1 MRILIYFRGKYGA
14 SKRTPSVTAGISR
27 SSARAGAGAGAGNPF
42 AGTKLTG
49 TQSSNPFAST
59 KLNSG
64 SSNPFAKASL
74 TSNNSSSV
82 GFPSSKG
89 DNKANGL
96 IGGGKHRNVQE
107 LLDCVMYMTKHH
119 PKQSWSAGIKYLLS
133 KDSSVSDDSTLPLV
147 DNSDKDKSTTVLTSK
162 PEPIQSPSPAPL
174 PFGSKKS
181 NKVNSDPLAPA
192 PFSGFKFGGK
202 SETTS
207 SSTPSSGFNFGATAS
222 STSKA
227 KPIEFSFGKPA
238 SSSDAP
244 PEFNFGKPASS
255 SSKPEFSFGKPAIP
269 SFTPSTTKPDESAES
284 DGFPIEKPEEV
295 ARVENTDE
303 DIIFECR
310 SKLYVFV
317 DGEWKAGEAGRL
329 CLFKH
334 KTEDKKRVVLRNAL
348 GNVRLNEAIGS
359 GMTFK
364 KTINNKK
371 KIGSIQFRGREK
383 TYMLRVK
390 EDSAEQLHTNLEKM
404 AS

>member
-1 MRILIYFRGKYGA
+1 
-14 SKRTPSVTAGISR
+14 
-27 SSARAGAGAGAGNPF
+27 
-42 AGTKLTG
+42 
-49 TQSSNPFAST
+49 
-59 KLNSG
+59 
-64 SSNPFAKASL
+64 
-74 TSNNSSSV
+74 
-82 GFPSSKG
+82 
-89 DNKANGL
+89 
-96 IGGGKHRNVQE
+96 
-107 LLDCVMYMTKHH
+107 LDCVMYMNKHY
-119 PKQSWSAGIKYLLS
+119 PKQSWSASIKCLLS
-133 KDSSVSDDSTLPLV
+133 KDSSVSDGSNLPLV
-147 DNSDKDKSTTVLTSK
+147 DKSDKDKSTTVVTPK
-162 PEPIQSPSPAPL
+162 PEQIPSPSPAPL
-174 PFGSKKS
+174 SFGLKTSEKA
-181 NKVNSDPLAPA
+181 NSDPLAPA

-207 SSTPSSGFNFGATAS
+207 SSNPSSGFNFGATAS
-222 STSKA
+222 SSSKA
-227 KPIEFSFGKPA
+227 TPIEFSFGKPA

-255 SSKPEFSFGKPAIP
+255 SSKPEFSFGKPAVP
-269 SFTPSTTKPDESAES
+269 SFTPSTTKPDEIVES
-284 DGFPIEKPEEV
+284 DGFPIEKPGEV
-295 ARVENTDE
+295 ARIENADE

-348 GNVRLNEAIGS
+348 GNVRLNEAIGP